1 MNLHVENPAQR
12 VGHVP
17 VLNIH
22 INLLLDVKQLFKIII
37 IIRKTQ
43 LNVNFNTS
51 SAYGGSI
58 VHVFENYM
66 LLTPTSLGQ
75 HTLGRY
81 EREPTEHAES
91 LWDCCV
97 IGNHITF
104 LFLHHV
110 HKANKQLCAFHIYII
125 PLKKIGQ
132 VGTDSFSFYHIFFY
146 SESIMSVVCG
156 TFTVQKK
163 LPQKI

>member
-66 LLTPTSLGQ
+66 LLTPTSLCQ

-81 EREPTEHAES
+81 EREPT
-91 LWDCCV
+91 
-97 IGNHITF
+97 
-104 LFLHHV
+104 
-110 HKANKQLCAFHIYII
+110 
-125 PLKKIGQ
+125 
-132 VGTDSFSFYHIFFY
+132 
-146 SESIMSVVCG
+146 
-156 TFTVQKK
+156 
-163 LPQKI
+163 